1 MPPWCGHERGR
12 EGSTAAIWRIVP
24 VELGALMTTVA
35 TTDTAPPSHRWL
47 RAGLILIA
55 VLEFL
60 DALSGV
66 QNIFTDYH
74 HPTAFLRFAQTLT
87 SIKLALAPVLAG
99 AALVYAGW
107 GNLRRA
113 ILALAA
119 LALVTWVLDDVWS
132 IPIHGLEL
140 SPDYGGMVALFHHFI
155 FPAAALAGAALALK
169 DRRLPLAGLLVSVPT
184 LFNWAGVVAFTVA
197 IIMYGF

>member
-1 MPPWCGHERGR
+1 
-12 EGSTAAIWRIVP
+12 VLL
-24 VELGALMTTVA
+24 V
-35 TTDTAPPSHRWL
+35 
-47 RAGLILIA
+47 LIA

-74 HPTAFLRFAQTLT
+74 HPTAFLRFVQTLT
-87 SIKLALAPVLAG
+87 SIRLALAPVIAG
-99 AALVYAGW
+99 AALIYAAL
-107 GNLRRA
+107 GNVRRA

-119 LALVTWVLDDVWS
+119 LEITTWLLEDVWS

-140 SPDYGGMVALFHHFI
+140 SADYGGMLAVFHNFV
-155 FPAAALAGAALALK
+155 FPAAALAGAALAFK

-184 LFNWAGVVAFTVA
+184 IVNWAGVVAFTIAV
-197 IIMYGF
+197 IMYGF